1 MKKLFLFLLLSI
13 FVASGVQ
20 ASPYAYDPTNG
31 PSALIVP
38 VYNNSGGALDEG
50 DVVVWDTDASSG
62 DDDFYVT
69 TTTTA
74 DTDLVAGVVASGGC
88 ATASTCN
95 LVIWGIAQCDVGTGG
110 ATEAGTLCTS
120 TTAGAG
126 KSCTDSSVKY
136 AVSGT
141 TVSGGSAGQVDCV
154 VNF

>member
-1 MKKLFLFLLLSI
+1 MNKLLLSLVALLT
-13 FVASGVQ
+13 FVGGVQ

-31 PSALIVP
+31 PSALVVP

-50 DVVVWDTDASSG
+50 DVVIWDIDASSG

-74 DTDLVAGVVASGGC
+74 ETGLVAGVIAGGGC

-95 LVIWGIAQCDVGTGG
+95 MVIWGIAQCDVNTVG

-136 AVSGT
+136 AVTGT
-141 TVSGGSAGQVDCV
+141 TTAVAGQVDCV

>member
-95 LVIWGIAQCDVGTGG
+95 LVIWGIAQCDVNAGG
-110 ATEAGTLCTS
+110 AGEAG
-120 TTAGAG
+120 AM
-126 KSCTDSSVKY
+126 KE
-136 AVSGT
+136 
-141 TVSGGSAGQVDCV
+141 
-154 VNF
+154 